1 MLKIWVHSTNQSSY
15 YKNSWGSIPI
25 AEIIRLIYS
34 IAFTSY
40 FILNLAKQS
49 ANANLVPEEIAVD
62 LSISVKNSLPILPN
76 KTISQG
82 EIFGSTEK
90 SLTKEQECLLDLKTK
105 LDNKQSPPKR
115 FTRAASI
122 SNLTCGLESENS
134 FPTKLS
140 IEPVVAPLTKIEALT
155 NLLSIVPSKPL
166 NRPPIVLPNAQAIP
180 NPVKDPRYQ
189 IAPRSVNLGKLNPA
203 LTQIVVNDVP
213 LTHRSQLEVTGGTE
227 IGDRST
233 TNPALNATA
242 LNSPEASESVSS
254 NRVYRTEYRS
264 NYSQARTIRQERNIT
279 TAVESPETAF
289 GFRQQI
295 SFVGDCINGVPS
307 PTGVK
312 QICSYLPGL
321 KTDESSIDP
330 KTLIPRRILQ
340 TSQFGEIVTPAS
352 RVAITAPGFQGGA
365 NGQLLGLD
373 LYFPRVGTEAG
384 NTQGN
389 ERSFDRFE
397 STTTVPTISFGR
409 INQVILANGRE
420 TAIGRTIRGTN
431 YVFNDRN
438 TGWMAGIQAA
448 TELLPNVEP
457 FLPSGKKGGSV
468 EIDRSLLL
476 AANNNRIPENSFT
489 SYYSG
494 IGSGFTPTD
503 SRATTSNYRGIW
515 VGFSPVVDRQVS
527 SSTTLQSTGAERTVL
542 SAGGEG
548 GVDTDTN
555 VTALLNQNNF
565 NSSTISNAYVQTYL
579 TRYERDISTRNSTII
594 RERTDYQPH
603 LSATGNV
610 TTPDSVFRYYSGVIF
625 NPNKSSDAA
634 NTSKAYI
641 GIDYTKVE
649 ERGFSYNI
657 AAIGYANPD
666 PEYYSKITLNVNKQI
681 PLGKNP
687 AYSLGISGGI
697 NYVLDGAKVFDA
709 VNFRSAASFMNVG
722 ARANLGNVSVG
733 ATYFVETNMPNS
745 LGNLLSTSA
754 SWKISSGLT
763 LSGYY
768 TPTNDNAARSPFGAS
783 ANIRLGNNPASPT
796 LSLSWNRNEIDLG
809 VDSNNN
815 RAGVT
820 DNVFAAY
827 LRFDAPLNSFR

>member
-1 MLKIWVHSTNQSSY
+1 MLKIWAHSTNQKSY
-15 YKNSWGSIPI
+15 CDISWSSIPI

-34 IAFTSY
+34 IVLISY
-40 FILNLAKQS
+40 FILDFAKQS
-49 ANANLVPEEIAVD
+49 ANSNLVPEAID
-62 LSISVKNSLPILPN
+62 RSVTAKDSLPTSPS
-76 KTISQG
+76 KTISQS
-82 EIFGSTEK
+82 IKNKSTAS
-90 SLTKEQECLLDLKTK
+90 SLTKEQQCLLDFQTK
-105 LDNKQSPPKR
+105 PDNKKLAPRR
-115 FTRAASI
+115 FTRTASSSNTQCELASGDSSTAI
-122 SNLTCGLESENS
+122 SLV
-134 FPTKLS
+134 
-140 IEPVVAPLTKIEALT
+140 EPIIPPLTRIQSLT
-155 NLLSIVPSKPL
+155 NPLFIVPPQL
-166 NRPPIVLPNAQAIP
+166 VGTPISVPNVQAI
-180 NPVKDPRYQ
+180 KDPRYQ
-189 IAPRSVNLGKLNPA
+189 IAPRSVNLRKLNPA

-213 LTHRSQLEVTGGTE
+213 LTHRTQFEVTGGTD

-233 TNPALNATA
+233 TNPGLNATA
-242 LNSPEASESVSS
+242 LNSPEASESVSN

-264 NYSQARTIRQERNIT
+264 NYSQVRTVRQERNIT
-279 TAVESPETAF
+279 TTVNSPETAS

-295 SFVGDCINGVPS
+295 SFIGDCISGIVS

-312 QICSYLPGL
+312 QICTYLPGL

-330 KTLIPRRILQ
+330 KTLIPRRILP
-340 TSQFGEIVTPAS
+340 TSQFGDVVTPES
-352 RVAITAPGFQGGA
+352 RAAITAPGFQGGA

-373 LYFPRVGTEAG
+373 LYFPKVGSELG
-384 NTQGN
+384 NSQGS

-397 STTTVPTISFGR
+397 ATTTVPMVSFGR

-420 TAIGRTIRGTN
+420 TAIARTVRGSS
-431 YVFNDRN
+431 YIFNDRN
-438 TGWMAGIQAA
+438 TGWIAGIQAA

-468 EIDRSLLL
+468 EVDRSLLV
-476 AANNNRIPENSFT
+476 AANNNRTPENSIT
-489 SYYSG
+489 AYSAG

-503 SRATTSNYRGIW
+503 SRANTANYRGIW
-515 VGFSPVVDRQVS
+515 IGFSPVVERQVS
-527 SSTTLQSTGAERTVL
+527 SISTLQTVGAERISL

-548 GVDTDTN
+548 GIDANTD

-565 NSSTISNAYVQTYL
+565 NSATISNAYVQTYL
-579 TRYERDISTRNSTII
+579 TRYERDVTTRNSTTI

-603 LSATGNV
+603 ISASGNV

-625 NPNKSSDAA
+625 NPNKTSDAT
-634 NTSKAYI
+634 NTSKAYV
-641 GIDYTKVE
+641 GVDYTKVE
-649 ERGFSYNI
+649 ERGFSYNL

-687 AYSLGISGGI
+687 AYNLGISGGI

-709 VNFRSAASFMNVG
+709 VNFRSAASFMNLG
-722 ARANLGNVSVG
+722 ARANLNNISVG
-733 ATYFVETNMPNS
+733 ATYYIATNMPNS

-768 TPTNDNAARSPFGAS
+768 TPLNDNAARSPFGAS
-783 ANIRLGNNPASPT
+783 ANIRLGSNPYSPT

-809 VDSNNN
+809 VDANNN
-815 RAGVT
+815 RAGVS

-827 LRFDAPLNSFR
+827 LRFDAPLNSF